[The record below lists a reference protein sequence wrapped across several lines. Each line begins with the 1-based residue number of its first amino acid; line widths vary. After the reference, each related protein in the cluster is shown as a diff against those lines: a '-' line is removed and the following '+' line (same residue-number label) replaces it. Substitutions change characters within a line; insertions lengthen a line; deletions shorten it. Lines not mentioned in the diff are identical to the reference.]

1 MSFDQMMIRYTAP
14 TLCEIK
20 SGNLFAV
27 KKSDFSLRKF
37 LSWREKLGHFG
48 IRLLAVQAR
57 CKNILILAY
66 NVCWVRMLLE
76 DSFTRAYLSS
86 KGYSGDEEL
95 SPDAFVTELKSRIK
109 NSNSFPHEIGI
120 ILGYPIMDVIEFDRN
135 QGKASKYCG
144 YWKSY
149 SNVEGAKKCQCLYKD
164 CSGKCC
170 QMFEE
175 GRSLSQIIK
184 EYKKAVKAA

>member
-1 MSFDQMMIRYTAP
+1 MSFDLMMVRYTAP
-14 TLCEIK
+14 TLCGIK

-27 KKSDFSLRKF
+27 KKSDFSKSKF
-37 LSWREKLGHFG
+37 FYWREKLSHFG
-48 IRLLAVQAR
+48 IKLIAVEAR

-66 NVCWVRMLLE
+66 NVCWVRMILE
-76 DSFTRAYLSS
+76 DSFTQAYLTA
-86 KGYSGDEEL
+86 KGYAGGQGL

-109 NSNSFPHEIGI
+109 NGKTFPHEVGI
-120 ILGYPIMDVIEFDRN
+120 VLGYPVTDVIEFERN
-135 QGKASKYCG
+135 NGKASKYCG

-149 SNVEGAKKCQCLYKD
+149 SNVENAKKCQCLYKD

-184 EYKKAVKAA
+184 EYKQAVNAA